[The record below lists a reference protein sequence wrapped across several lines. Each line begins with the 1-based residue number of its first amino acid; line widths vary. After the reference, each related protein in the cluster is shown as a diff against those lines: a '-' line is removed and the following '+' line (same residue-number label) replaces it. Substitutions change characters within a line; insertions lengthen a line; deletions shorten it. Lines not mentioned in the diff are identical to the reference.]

1 MLCLALLLPLAWAAQ
16 ADSTCERHDAK
27 GTSLLSLKADA
38 VRSRDTRDI
47 FADVVSTF
55 ADNASA
61 ANDSNASWQCVN
73 QSLHQSVQD
82 LVTNVMVADVNQ
94 TNTVPNPE
102 GNCTDPQNRTGLG
115 KLSQSLEFLYLKVAQ
130 LETAVELQS
139 IEYRISKQ
147 ALDTALVKIQQL
159 EDKLDHKEAQYQ
171 QLSAKLSHHQST
183 SKHGEGELEE
193 PEPVA
198 GNKRYKAWMAAA
210 PRRQKEHETRM
221 GQKAHEVLKDV
232 LLKHHRQSDTKDW
245 HRPAPK
251 AARSSNSSAKS
262 SSEALLQRR
271 SAELDSTVSAKGIP
285 IVDDVVDAATD
296 VGNAV
301 VDGANTVA
309 GAVTDGT
316 GLIGDALTDA
326 YNQAAD
332 KVSFV
337 ANTVINT
344 VEQAVAILI
353 NGFDFSAGCPH
364 WVWPSLGVSNTD
376 ITIGFGRQMCEVVLV
391 GQRLTLFDF
400 NWGTLTVP
408 FPAPIAAMVAMGS
421 NLVNCISSGGA
432 PFDIFKCVAVTIGET
447 LLQVVPPFSILSQ
460 LGSMLSEFLAFF
472 AELASAA
479 ITAAV
484 GETTS
489 LVQDAVSL
497 RSFPSK
503 GEAPKLVS
511 TRKGLTAHV
520 RRNEHRRKVFKSSM
534 MQTKAKEEPDDTMGS
549 GAMGIATTEAMPYAT
564 MLISQFGGDEYDTGS
579 CLGFAPAHRTGP
591 GNTVTQRDWQVP
603 SPESTD
609 FVKLE
614 PWGVPCDNQWAKDNP
629 GKWEG
634 YSFYTYESVIE
645 KCVAV
650 SYTMSAQPVLAF
662 VGGLEFDLMPSPL
675 AEIST
680 EVCWPDRVT
689 APDLSLIVTTIRT
702 AGLVLFKHTIRLHKR
717 FGTDTAFQA
726 GNIKDAIERGRNYFG
741 KGTSADDDKALQGMS
756 RTALNQVQNSSQKER
771 MSKHKARESKPP
783 SVSDFEAVSEELY
796 LASARYT
803 TKGVKITESFEGH
816 EAVDRARAA
825 LKKDLNVL
833 QEDESST
840 ANDTENSQA
849 LGNHELFE
857 LGSPSGAL
865 VGFSVRGQLSNA
877 VMQLRVNM
885 KFGPLDSPTKTIDLL
900 NLVDHLRVVLA
911 AIPFVS
917 QASKQKAIDSMTSTN
932 IETQIPAT
940 DVKANLPLENGWL
953 AYGNAFGSP
962 FYRLKD
968 GICSL
973 QGLISGGTWGRLGTL
988 PAECRPGKKM
998 IFSALVHGASARL
1011 DVTAEGRVNWAGGSS
1026 SSWITLSNTLFV
1038 PGSTGWP
1045 VPLVNGWAAYGGAFG
1060 VPSYTVKGPIC
1071 IVDGLVSGGTWGHIA
1086 TLPEE
1091 CRPVSTQLFN
1101 ANNHDRVTRLDV
1113 TPAGAISYIDGGAEY
1128 GWVSFSG
1135 IIFTTDATAQSALP
1149 VASGWTSGG
1158 GWPGPTYAVAEGL
1171 CILEGLVWGLN
1182 WGHAIT
1188 YLPVECWPMQ
1198 TLIFGAN
1205 NGAGVIQRIDVESD
1219 GTVKHVSE
1227 GATPANGWLSLAGI
1241 AFAKETSGE
1250 RKMPLRNGWVTWG
1263 DAFGDATMNMKNGLC
1278 FMEAIVL
1285 SGSTWDLLAQLPEG
1299 CWPTKRL
1306 IFTANGHDDQFR
1318 MDVTTSGVITIVT
1331 GANPSGW
1338 LSLSNIIFA
1347 PDSMGH
1353 IALPLVNGWT
1363 AYGGVYGTPDYT
1375 VRNGMCSLEGL
1386 LYKSGSSPNQQLA
1399 LLPEDCRPGSGVLIF
1414 QTDNHGATARVDVY
1428 TTGEVYWIAG
1438 GAQEWVS
1445 LSGIVFATGNGGAIA
1460 YPLAL
1465 QNGWGIYGDGS
1476 WFAPPQYFLSDGI
1489 CSLQG
1494 LISGGTWTTFLTL
1507 PSDCRPN
1514 KVVIFDLN
1522 QHDANMRV
1530 DVYPTGEVNYIT
1542 GSTAHGWVS
1551 LSGIIFEAV

>member
-16 ADSTCERHDAK
+16 ADSTCERNDAK

-61 ANDSNASWQCVN
+61 ANDSNASWQRVN

-102 GNCTDPQNRTGLG
+102 GNYTDPQNRTGLG

-245 HRPAPK
+245 HRPAPN

-296 VGNAV
+296 VGGAV
-301 VDGANTVA
+301 VDGANAVA

-447 LLQVVPPFSILSQ
+447 LLQVVPPFSILTQ

-549 GAMGIATTEAMPYAT
+549 GDA
-564 MLISQFGGDEYDTGS
+564 L
-579 CLGFAPAHRTGP
+579 CHNAH
-591 GNTVTQRDWQVP
+591 
-603 SPESTD
+603 
-609 FVKLE
+609 
-614 PWGVPCDNQWAKDNP
+614 
-629 GKWEG
+629 
-634 YSFYTYESVIE
+634 
-645 KCVAV
+645 
-650 SYTMSAQPVLAF
+650 
-662 VGGLEFDLMPSPL
+662 
-675 AEIST
+675 
-680 EVCWPDRVT
+680 
-689 APDLSLIVTTIRT
+689 
-702 AGLVLFKHTIRLHKR
+702 
-717 FGTDTAFQA
+717 
-726 GNIKDAIERGRNYFG
+726 
-741 KGTSADDDKALQGMS
+741 
-756 RTALNQVQNSSQKER
+756 
-771 MSKHKARESKPP
+771 
-783 SVSDFEAVSEELY
+783 
-796 LASARYT
+796 
-803 TKGVKITESFEGH
+803 
-816 EAVDRARAA
+816 
-825 LKKDLNVL
+825 
-833 QEDESST
+833 
-840 ANDTENSQA
+840 
-849 LGNHELFE
+849 
-857 LGSPSGAL
+857 
-865 VGFSVRGQLSNA
+865 
-877 VMQLRVNM
+877 
-885 KFGPLDSPTKTIDLL
+885 
-900 NLVDHLRVVLA
+900 
-911 AIPFVS
+911 
-917 QASKQKAIDSMTSTN
+917 
-932 IETQIPAT
+932 
-940 DVKANLPLENGWL
+940 
-953 AYGNAFGSP
+953 
-962 FYRLKD
+962 
-968 GICSL
+968 
-973 QGLISGGTWGRLGTL
+973 
-988 PAECRPGKKM
+988 
-998 IFSALVHGASARL
+998 
-1011 DVTAEGRVNWAGGSS
+1011 
-1026 SSWITLSNTLFV
+1026 
-1038 PGSTGWP
+1038 
-1045 VPLVNGWAAYGGAFG
+1045 
-1060 VPSYTVKGPIC
+1060 
-1071 IVDGLVSGGTWGHIA
+1071 
-1086 TLPEE
+1086 
-1091 CRPVSTQLFN
+1091 
-1101 ANNHDRVTRLDV
+1101 
-1113 TPAGAISYIDGGAEY
+1113 
-1128 GWVSFSG
+1128 
-1135 IIFTTDATAQSALP
+1135 LP
-1149 VASGWTSGG
+1149 VW
-1158 GWPGPTYAVAEGL
+1158 W
-1171 CILEGLVWGLN
+1171 
-1182 WGHAIT
+1182 
-1188 YLPVECWPMQ
+1188 
-1198 TLIFGAN
+1198 
-1205 NGAGVIQRIDVESD
+1205 
-1219 GTVKHVSE
+1219 
-1227 GATPANGWLSLAGI
+1227 
-1241 AFAKETSGE
+1241 
-1250 RKMPLRNGWVTWG
+1250 
-1263 DAFGDATMNMKNGLC
+1263 
-1278 FMEAIVL
+1278 
-1285 SGSTWDLLAQLPEG
+1285 
-1299 CWPTKRL
+1299 
-1306 IFTANGHDDQFR
+1306 
-1318 MDVTTSGVITIVT
+1318 
-1331 GANPSGW
+1331 
-1338 LSLSNIIFA
+1338 
-1347 PDSMGH
+1347 
-1353 IALPLVNGWT
+1353 
-1363 AYGGVYGTPDYT
+1363 
-1375 VRNGMCSLEGL
+1375 
-1386 LYKSGSSPNQQLA
+1386 
-1399 LLPEDCRPGSGVLIF
+1399 
-1414 QTDNHGATARVDVY
+1414 
-1428 TTGEVYWIAG
+1428 
-1438 GAQEWVS
+1438 
-1445 LSGIVFATGNGGAIA
+1445 
-1460 YPLAL
+1460 
-1465 QNGWGIYGDGS
+1465 
-1476 WFAPPQYFLSDGI
+1476 
-1489 CSLQG
+1489 
-1494 LISGGTWTTFLTL
+1494 
-1507 PSDCRPN
+1507 
-1514 KVVIFDLN
+1514 
-1522 QHDANMRV
+1522 
-1530 DVYPTGEVNYIT
+1530 
-1542 GSTAHGWVS
+1542 
-1551 LSGIIFEAV
+1551 